1 MSQVKADYFYQKPE
15 VKKKTKKLCEEI
27 QRRRNLA
34 FGQSNVISYEIGR
47 KYLKVG
53 EVAPTFGGLLNTIAF
68 VDMDGNIYKSASHDR
83 AAKHKRGNIF
93 SKEEGKESIDNT
105 GYIKYLRG

>member
-1 MSQVKADYFYQKPE
+1 MSQVQADYFYKKPE

-34 FGQSNVISYEIGR
+34 FGKSNLISYEIGR

-68 VDMDGNIYKSASHDR
+68 VDMEGNIFKSASYDK

-93 SKEEGKESIDNT
+93 SKQEGKEAIDPT
-105 GYIKYLRG
+105 GFIKYLRG

>member
-1 MSQVKADYFYQKPE
+1 MSQVQADYFYQKPE

-27 QRRRNLA
+27 QKRRNLA
-34 FGQSNVISYEIGR
+34 FGQSRLISYEIGR

-68 VDMDGNIYKSASHDR
+68 VDMDGNIFKSASYDK

-93 SKEEGKESIDNT
+93 SEQEGKEAIDPT
-105 GYIKYLRG
+105 GFIKYLRG

>member
-1 MSQVKADYFYQKPE
+1 MSQVQADYFYQKPE

-34 FGQSNVISYEIGR
+34 FGKSNLISYEIGR

-53 EVAPTFGGLLNTIAF
+53 EVAPTFGGLLNTKKNSAKIAREK
-68 VDMDGNIYKSASHDR
+68 D
-83 AAKHKRGNIF
+83 IF
-93 SKEEGKESIDNT
+93 LHTPSMI
-105 GYIKYLRG
+105 ILYL